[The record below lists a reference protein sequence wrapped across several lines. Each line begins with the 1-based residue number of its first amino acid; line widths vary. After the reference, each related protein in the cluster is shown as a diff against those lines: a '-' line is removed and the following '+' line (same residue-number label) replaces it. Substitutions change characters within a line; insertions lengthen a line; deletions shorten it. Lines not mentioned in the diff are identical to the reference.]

1 MSSVLSLFKDLTM
14 KRRSWVV
21 RRSGMV
27 RRRRMYERGPMRR
40 RRARRLSLTMCCGR
54 LRGATWLQLLLR
66 SHGKRIGFCSGH
78 WVIGKYIF
86 DLFIFFDFIHGA
98 HFFLFI
104 VV

>member
-40 RRARRLSLTMCCGR
+40 RRARRLSLTMC
-54 LRGATWLQLLLR
+54 
-66 SHGKRIGFCSGH
+66 
-78 WVIGKYIF
+78 
-86 DLFIFFDFIHGA
+86 
-98 HFFLFI
+98 
-104 VV
+104 